1 MPVAHSVQCGER
13 DMRNVLVIILLFLS
27 MPLTGSSQATDSR
40 PVILAFG
47 DSMSA
52 GYGVPEEVSYP
63 SQLQKALDER
73 GYKYRVV
80 NMGLAGD
87 TSRGGI
93 ARMSRALGTNP
104 VIVILELGSNDRG
117 NGIPPQQTQDYLDQM
132 IVRFQRT
139 RIEVVLAGRSISGG
153 EDLYEKLAARYHLT
167 LIPSFLAGVSGHS
180 ELTIADGTHPNAD
193 GYAIVVKTV
202 LKSIEPLLKK

>member
-1 MPVAHSVQCGER
+1 
-13 DMRNVLVIILLFLS
+13 MRNVLVIILLFFS
-27 MPLTGSSQATDSR
+27 MPLTGSSQAPDSR

-47 DSMSA
+47 DSMTA
-52 GYGVPEEVSYP
+52 GFGVPEEVSYP

-104 VIVILELGSNDRG
+104 VMVILELGSNDRA
-117 NGIPPQQTQDYLDQM
+117 NGIPPQQTRDYLEQM
-132 IVRFQRT
+132 ITRFQRT
-139 RIEVVLAGRSISGG
+139 RIEVVLAGRNIAGG
-153 EDLYEKLAARYHLT
+153 EDLYENLAAKYHLT
-167 LIPSFLAGVSGHS
+167 LIPAFLAGVSGHS

-193 GYAIVVKTV
+193 GYVIVVKTV

>member
-1 MPVAHSVQCGER
+1 MKT
-13 DMRNVLVIILLFLS
+13 VLLIALGLLS
-27 MPLTGSSQATDSR
+27 MPLTGSSQSPDSR

-47 DSMSA
+47 DSMTA
-52 GYGVPEEVSYP
+52 GFGVPEDVSYP

-87 TSRGGI
+87 TSRGGR

-104 VIVILELGSNDRG
+104 VMVILELGSNDRG
-117 NGIPPQQTQDYLDQM
+117 NGIPAQQTQDNLEQM

-139 RIEVVLAGRSISGG
+139 RIEVVLAGRNIAGG
-153 EDLYEKLAARYHLT
+153 EDVYEKLAGKYRLT
-167 LIPSFLAGVSGHS
+167 LIPSFLAGVSGHA

-193 GYAIVVKTV
+193 GYVIVVKTV
-202 LKSIEPLLKK
+202 LKTIEPLLKK